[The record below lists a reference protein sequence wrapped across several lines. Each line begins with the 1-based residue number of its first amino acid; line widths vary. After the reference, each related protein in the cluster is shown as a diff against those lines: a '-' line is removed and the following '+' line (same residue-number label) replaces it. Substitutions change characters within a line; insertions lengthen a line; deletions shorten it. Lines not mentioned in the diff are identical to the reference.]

1 MLILILYPLWYIL
14 YDTGPWTWCTHASSG
29 APIKSPEFGTWSD
42 LALGP
47 SPKFRTFYPHAW
59 IYDAANLSLK
69 DEQTRQIL
77 GVEYKHLGFIFISI
91 KEKCVESFPSHLQ
104 FSLQSETD
112 FPEIPSEFRI
122 SWNCLS
128 LSDHTTL
135 MWRSCIHPEIS
146 DVSDFSW
153 IKCLWNLVLKYGP
166 FPTVNENYEV
176 WAFQFSELSSDCI
189 PQTT

>member
-1 MLILILYPLWYIL
+1 M
-14 YDTGPWTWCTHASSG
+14 A
-29 APIKSPEFGTWSD
+29 
-42 LALGP
+42 
-47 SPKFRTFYPHAW
+47 
-59 IYDAANLSLK
+59 
-69 DEQTRQIL
+69 
-77 GVEYKHLGFIFISI
+77 IFIKWNINDSNIWVFIVLI

-153 IKCLWNLVLKYGP
+153 IKCLWMEPSSKVRSISDSKWELWSLSFSVFRAELRLY
-166 FPTVNENYEV
+166 PTNHIKPSLMHSQLRDAAVKKITGF
-176 WAFQFSELSSDCI
+176 WRIGF
-189 PQTT
+189 